1 MTSEQPLAAPLAAP
15 NTVPVAPKSPNI
27 KLKKAV
33 QRLVRGPDGTVQL
46 IYIDLETL
54 QQITDLTGYR
64 IINSD
69 NTIVEETEDPTDP
82 ESPVVDAK
90 PAEPGEEIKPIDRSG
105 DHQKSVSM
113 YDQARGFPAAPSPY
127 RAPNSPTEGTTT
139 AAPSNPY
146 AVTKPG
152 STSVSPVRDA
162 RNVPAVGSES
172 LSPTRDSQNI
182 PALADSAPTAQ
193 VRDAQDVGSV
203 KTRQGSVLPAL
214 DQERFSPPVRD
225 VSNIPEARVKDD
237 IVSSPRAT
245 NVSPVG
251 LISRPTSPVPGV
263 PSGIPGYNESY
274 GPKRPNRPAESFI
287 DSITKTAQ
295 EVSPGSTVVGI
306 SGQGEYGSHRHRDKR
321 GVAADFDVYDGQG
334 QKLSD
339 EQMKDLASKY
349 AYSNPTAGIG
359 YGPGYMAPQ
368 RIHLDL
374 ADDPAQWGN
383 ENTIANMDSALNQT
397 IDAARRGYQPTPF
410 ANAPTPTERPTAPKP
425 STSATGVGGMFDQG
439 ERQKTPGSI
448 FDRIGPTENNTPSVS
463 TDMKDRKIAD
473 ATPAEAANMGA
484 ISRSPA
490 EISRIARA
498 VAGELDP
505 STMDGLAAGDETAT
519 KEFANVMASVENRA
533 GSKKFSSLD
542 KTLVGKQYNS
552 LLSENEDNTNSLYS
566 KYGTTLESKVAE
578 YYAGSI
584 KPTNY
589 AVTNYLNKEVTEDKR
604 GKLPSWSK
612 KMTDQE
618 QVGFHTFGNLTG
630 VESSYGPSQSFKDS
644 RAKMGYSGESTWG
657 NRQDSPSE
665 SRRGST
671 SSREAAGR
679 GIASN
684 HSSEHERDNSLS
696 RSDSSRSNRTDTS
709 RSGSRESSKSSS
721 GNKSNKTDTSRSGSR
736 ESSKSSAGR
745 ESNSSRGGVGAG
757 RSNNGGHRA
766 E

>member
-1 MTSEQPLAAPLAAP
+1 MTSEQPLAAPLATPKAP
-15 NTVPVAPKSPNI
+15 SV

-82 ESPVVDAK
+82 ESPVIDAK

-105 DHQKSVSM
+105 DHQRSVSM

-127 RAPNSPTEGTTT
+127 RAANSPEARET
-139 AAPSNPY
+139 APPSNPTS
-146 AVTKPG
+146 VTSPS
-152 STSVSPVRDA
+152 STPVSPVRDV
-162 RNVPAVGSES
+162 RGVPAV
-172 LSPTRDSQNI
+172 RDSQNV

-193 VRDAQDVGSV
+193 IRDSQDVGQV
-203 KTRQGSVLPAL
+203 QTRQGSVLPAL

-225 VSNIPEARVKDD
+225 VSNIQEARVKDD

-251 LISRPTSPVPGV
+251 LIGRPTSPVPGV
-263 PSGIPGYNESY
+263 PSSIPGYNESY

-287 DSITKTAQ
+287 DSVTKTAQ

-321 GVAADFDVYDGQG
+321 GVAVDFDVYDGQG

-339 EQMKDLASKY
+339 NQMKDLASKY

-383 ENTIANMDSALNQT
+383 ENTIANMDSALSQT

-410 ANAPTPTERPTAPKP
+410 ANAPTPTERPAAPKP

-439 ERQKTPGSI
+439 ERQKTPQSI

-484 ISRSPA
+484 IKRSPA

-498 VAGELDP
+498 VAGELDD
-505 STMDGLAAGDETAT
+505 STMEGLAVGDETAT
-519 KEFANVMASVENRA
+519 KEFANVMATVENRA
-533 GSKKFSSLD
+533 GSKKFSNLD

-552 LLSENEDNTNSLYS
+552 LLAENEDNTESLYS

-589 AVTNYLNKEVTEDKR
+589 AVTNYLNKEVTEDKQ

-630 VESSYGPSQSFKDS
+630 VESSYGPNQSFKDS
-644 RAKMGYSGESTWG
+644 RAKMGYSGASTWG
-657 NRQDSPSE
+657 DRQGTPSE
-665 SRRGST
+665 NRTRASD
-671 SSREAAGR
+671 SREAAGR
-679 GIASN
+679 GLASN
-684 HSSEHERDNSLS
+684 HSSEHERDRSLS
-696 RSDSSRSNRTDTS
+696 RADASRSNKTDTS
-709 RSGSRESSKSSS
+709 RAGSRESSKSSS

-745 ESNSSRGGVGAG
+745 ESSSSRGGVGAG